1 MRELENV
8 LEWVVVLDDD
18 GPLLE
23 QEVPEYIGTTQ
34 APLGSRLTGWGPVE
48 LPADDVD
55 LTGVMKALEGQL
67 IEQALVR
74 TQGNKT
80 LAADLLRLNCT
91 TLIECLR
98 IKADSPSALH
108 RRKGRLAVAGQT
120 AMRRPAGRQCVII
133 RVFR

>member
-48 LPADDVD
+48 LQADDVD
-55 LTGVMKALEGQL
+55 LNGVMKTLEG
-67 IEQALVR
+67 
-74 TQGNKT
+74 
-80 LAADLLRLNCT
+80 
-91 TLIECLR
+91 
-98 IKADSPSALH
+98 
-108 RRKGRLAVAGQT
+108 
-120 AMRRPAGRQCVII
+120 
-133 RVFR
+133 